1 MRQDMG
7 RMLSPK
13 SMSALLPKHKNNHT
27 NMRQFALTLAAMAIS
42 IATSAQ
48 DAVSVKTSYGILEGL
63 DISGIKTF
71 KGVPFAAPPTGDNRW
86 REPQPLQP
94 WQGIRECHDY
104 APDPMQEPIFG
115 DMNFGADSIS
125 EDCLYLNIWTP
136 AITMNE
142 KLPVLIYF
150 NGGGLMAGSGS
161 EPRYA
166 GMAMARRGMICVTA
180 NYREGIFGFFAH
192 PELSKETAYK
202 GSGNYGFLDQQ
213 AAIRWVHENISLFGG
228 DPERITIAGES
239 AGSMSVSA
247 LMASPLSRGLFAQ
260 AIGSSGSVI
269 ADKRVKSL
277 AEAEKAGVDMMR
289 RMGYKNVKEMR
300 KVPAEVLMKQANVRN
315 VPVYNIDNH
324 FLTEQPFAT
333 YAAGRQMRVPLLVG
347 GNSLEMSPAA
357 YFGYITMS
365 GREIT
370 MEDIAK
376 TASGMFGDNTDEMLS
391 LYGITAPD
399 DIYKQPGIDLCGDLF
414 LAYSTWR
421 WGNIHNA
428 TSGQPVYRYL
438 YSRER
443 PKMMIEGKVAGLA
456 GGVKDKT
463 EAEEVV
469 ENKIPEIHGAV
480 HSADIEYAMGNLPTN
495 RVYDWQPE
503 DYMVSDI
510 FMGYYANFVKTGNPN
525 GIGLPQWLP
534 LDNSDSPG
542 FMVIDV
548 KTRMEK
554 DAGAERRYRRMNEI
568 FTPCR

>member
-1 MRQDMG
+1 
-7 RMLSPK
+7 
-13 SMSALLPKHKNNHT
+13 
-27 NMRQFALTLAAMAIS
+27 MRQFALTLAAMAIS

-376 TASGMFGDNTDEMLS
+376 TASGMFGDNTEEMLS

-534 LDNSDSPG
+534 LGNSDSPG

-554 DAGAERRYRRMNEI
+554 DAGAERRYHRMNEI

>member
-1 MRQDMG
+1 
-7 RMLSPK
+7 
-13 SMSALLPKHKNNHT
+13 
-27 NMRQFALTLAAMAIS
+27 MRQFALTLAAMAIS

-277 AEAEKAGVDMMR
+277 AEAEKAGMEMMR

-357 YFGYITMS
+357 YFGDITMS

>member
-1 MRQDMG
+1 
-7 RMLSPK
+7 
-13 SMSALLPKHKNNHT
+13 
-27 NMRQFALTLAAMAIS
+27 MRQFALTLAAMAIS

-300 KVPAEVLMKQANVRN
+300 RVPAEVLMKQANVRN

-324 FLTEQPFAT
+324 FLTEQPLAT

-376 TASGMFGDNTDEMLS
+376 TASGMFGDNTEEMLS

>member
-1 MRQDMG
+1 MRK
-7 RMLSPK
+7 L
-13 SMSALLPKHKNNHT
+13 
-27 NMRQFALTLAAMAIS
+27 ALTLAAMAIS

-48 DAVSVKTSYGILEGL
+48 DVVSVKTSYGILEGL

-324 FLTEQPFAT
+324 FLTEQPLAT

>member
-1 MRQDMG
+1 MR
-7 RMLSPK
+7 K
-13 SMSALLPKHKNNHT
+13 I
-27 NMRQFALTLAAMAIS
+27 ALTLAAMAIS

-48 DAVSVKTSYGILEGL
+48 DAVSVNTSYGILEGL

>member
-1 MRQDMG
+1 MR
-7 RMLSPK
+7 K
-13 SMSALLPKHKNNHT
+13 
-27 NMRQFALTLAAMAIS
+27 FALTLAAMVIS

>member
-1 MRQDMG
+1 MR
-7 RMLSPK
+7 K
-13 SMSALLPKHKNNHT
+13 I
-27 NMRQFALTLAAMAIS
+27 ALTLAAMAIS

-277 AEAEKAGVDMMR
+277 AEAEKAGVEMMR

-300 KVPAEVLMKQANVRN
+300 RVPAEVLMKQANVRN

-324 FLTEQPFAT
+324 FLTEQPLAT

>member
-1 MRQDMG
+1 MR
-7 RMLSPK
+7 K
-13 SMSALLPKHKNNHT
+13 
-27 NMRQFALTLAAMAIS
+27 FALTLAAMAIS

-300 KVPAEVLMKQANVRN
+300 RVPAEVLMKQANVRN

-324 FLTEQPFAT
+324 FLTEQPLAT

-376 TASGMFGDNTDEMLS
+376 TASGMFGDNTEEMLS

>member
-1 MRQDMG
+1 
-7 RMLSPK
+7 
-13 SMSALLPKHKNNHT
+13 
-27 NMRQFALTLAAMAIS
+27 MRQFALTLAAMAIS

-300 KVPAEVLMKQANVRN
+300 RVPAEALMKQANVRN

-324 FLTEQPFAT
+324 FLTEQPLAT

-376 TASGMFGDNTDEMLS
+376 TASGMFGDNTYEMLS

-428 TSGQPVYRYL
+428 TSGQSVYRYL

-534 LDNSDSPG
+534 LDSSDSPG

>member
-1 MRQDMG
+1 
-7 RMLSPK
+7 
-13 SMSALLPKHKNNHT
+13 
-27 NMRQFALTLAAMAIS
+27 MRQFALTLAAMAIS

-192 PELSKETAYK
+192 PELSKETPYK

-376 TASGMFGDNTDEMLS
+376 TASGMFGDNTYEMLS

>member
-1 MRQDMG
+1 
-7 RMLSPK
+7 
-13 SMSALLPKHKNNHT
+13 
-27 NMRQFALTLAAMAIS
+27 MRQFALTLAAMAIS

-94 WQGIRECHDY
+94 WQGIRVCHDY

-376 TASGMFGDNTDEMLS
+376 TASGMFGDNTYEMLS

-554 DAGAERRYRRMNEI
+554 DAGVERRYRRMNEI

>member
-1 MRQDMG
+1 
-7 RMLSPK
+7 
-13 SMSALLPKHKNNHT
+13 
-27 NMRQFALTLAAMAIS
+27 MRQFALTLAAMAIS

-300 KVPAEVLMKQANVRN
+300 KLPADVLMKQANVRN

>member
-1 MRQDMG
+1 
-7 RMLSPK
+7 
-13 SMSALLPKHKNNHT
+13 
-27 NMRQFALTLAAMAIS
+27 MRQFALTLAAMAIS

-269 ADKRVKSL
+269 ADKRVNSL

>member
-1 MRQDMG
+1 
-7 RMLSPK
+7 
-13 SMSALLPKHKNNHT
+13 
-27 NMRQFALTLAAMAIS
+27 MRQFALTLAAMVIS

-213 AAIRWVHENISLFGG
+213 AAVRWVHENISLFGG

-269 ADKRVKSL
+269 ADKRVNSL
-277 AEAEKAGVDMMR
+277 AEAEKAGVEMMR

-300 KVPAEVLMKQANVRN
+300 RVPAEVLMKQANVRN

-324 FLTEQPFAT
+324 FLTEQPLAT

>member
-1 MRQDMG
+1 MR
-7 RMLSPK
+7 K
-13 SMSALLPKHKNNHT
+13 
-27 NMRQFALTLAAMAIS
+27 FALTLAAMAIS

-324 FLTEQPFAT
+324 FLTEQPLAT

-376 TASGMFGDNTDEMLS
+376 TASGMFGDNTYEMLS

>member
-1 MRQDMG
+1 
-7 RMLSPK
+7 
-13 SMSALLPKHKNNHT
+13 
-27 NMRQFALTLAAMAIS
+27 MRQFALTLAAMAIS

-192 PELSKETAYK
+192 PELSKETPYK

-300 KVPAEVLMKQANVRN
+300 RVPAEVLMKQANVRN

-324 FLTEQPFAT
+324 FLTEQPLVT

-443 PKMMIEGKVAGLA
+443 PKIMIEGKVAGLA

>member
-1 MRQDMG
+1 MR
-7 RMLSPK
+7 K
-13 SMSALLPKHKNNHT
+13 
-27 NMRQFALTLAAMAIS
+27 FALTLAAMAIS

-289 RMGYKNVKEMR
+289 RMGYKSVKEMR
-300 KVPAEVLMKQANVRN
+300 KVPAKVLMKQANVRN

-324 FLTEQPFAT
+324 FLTEQPLVT

-391 LYGITAPD
+391 LYGITDPD

>member
-1 MRQDMG
+1 
-7 RMLSPK
+7 
-13 SMSALLPKHKNNHT
+13 
-27 NMRQFALTLAAMAIS
+27 MRQFALTLAAMAIS

-277 AEAEKAGVDMMR
+277 AEAEKAGVEMMR

-324 FLTEQPFAT
+324 FLTEQPLAT

>member
-1 MRQDMG
+1 
-7 RMLSPK
+7 
-13 SMSALLPKHKNNHT
+13 
-27 NMRQFALTLAAMAIS
+27 MRQFSLTLAAMAIS

-277 AEAEKAGVDMMR
+277 AEAEKAGVEMMR

-300 KVPAEVLMKQANVRN
+300 RVPAEVLMKQANVRN

-324 FLTEQPFAT
+324 FLTEQPLAT

-376 TASGMFGDNTDEMLS
+376 TASGMFGDNTEEMLS

-525 GIGLPQWLP
+525 GIGLPQWLS

>member
-1 MRQDMG
+1 MR
-7 RMLSPK
+7 K
-13 SMSALLPKHKNNHT
+13 I
-27 NMRQFALTLAAMAIS
+27 ALTLAAMAIS

-277 AEAEKAGVDMMR
+277 AEAEKAGVEMMR

-324 FLTEQPFAT
+324 FLTEQPLAT

>member
-1 MRQDMG
+1 
-7 RMLSPK
+7 
-13 SMSALLPKHKNNHT
+13 
-27 NMRQFALTLAAMAIS
+27 MRQFALTLAAMAIS

-192 PELSKETAYK
+192 PELSKETPYK

-239 AGSMSVSA
+239 AGSMSVSV

-277 AEAEKAGVDMMR
+277 AEAEKAGMEMMR

-324 FLTEQPFAT
+324 FLTEQPLAT

>member
-1 MRQDMG
+1 MR
-7 RMLSPK
+7 K
-13 SMSALLPKHKNNHT
+13 
-27 NMRQFALTLAAMAIS
+27 FALTLAAMAIS

-269 ADKRVKSL
+269 ADKRVNGL

-324 FLTEQPFAT
+324 FLTEQPLAT

-357 YFGYITMS
+357 YFGDITMS

>member
-1 MRQDMG
+1 MRK
-7 RMLSPK
+7 L
-13 SMSALLPKHKNNHT
+13 
-27 NMRQFALTLAAMAIS
+27 ALTLAAMAIS

-48 DAVSVKTSYGILEGL
+48 DVVSVKTSYGILEGL

-277 AEAEKAGVDMMR
+277 AEAEKAGMEMMR

-324 FLTEQPFAT
+324 FLTEQPLAT

-554 DAGAERRYRRMNEI
+554 DAGVERRYRRMNEI

>member
-1 MRQDMG
+1 
-7 RMLSPK
+7 
-13 SMSALLPKHKNNHT
+13 
-27 NMRQFALTLAAMAIS
+27 MRQFALTLAAMAIS

-300 KVPAEVLMKQANVRN
+300 RVPAEVLMKQANVRN

-347 GNSLEMSPAA
+347 GNSLEMSPTA

-534 LDNSDSPG
+534 LDSSDSPG

>member
-1 MRQDMG
+1 MR
-7 RMLSPK
+7 K
-13 SMSALLPKHKNNHT
+13 
-27 NMRQFALTLAAMAIS
+27 FALTLAAMAIS

-63 DISGIKTF
+63 DMSGIKTF

-150 NGGGLMAGSGS
+150 NGGGLVAGSGS

-213 AAIRWVHENISLFGG
+213 AAVRWVHENISLFGG

-300 KVPAEVLMKQANVRN
+300 RVPAEVLMKQANVRN

-324 FLTEQPFAT
+324 FLTEQPLVT

>member
-1 MRQDMG
+1 
-7 RMLSPK
+7 
-13 SMSALLPKHKNNHT
+13 
-27 NMRQFALTLAAMAIS
+27 MRQFALTLAAMAIS

-357 YFGYITMS
+357 YFGDITMS

-554 DAGAERRYRRMNEI
+554 DAGVERRYRRMNEI

>member
-1 MRQDMG
+1 MR
-7 RMLSPK
+7 K
-13 SMSALLPKHKNNHT
+13 
-27 NMRQFALTLAAMAIS
+27 FALTLAAMAIS

-192 PELSKETAYK
+192 PELSKETPYK

-376 TASGMFGDNTDEMLS
+376 TASGMFGDNTYEMLS

-421 WGNIHNA
+421 WGNVHNA

>member
-1 MRQDMG
+1 
-7 RMLSPK
+7 
-13 SMSALLPKHKNNHT
+13 
-27 NMRQFALTLAAMAIS
+27 MRQFALTLAAMAIS

-300 KVPAEVLMKQANVRN
+300 RVPAEALMKQANVRN

-324 FLTEQPFAT
+324 FLTEQPLAT

-376 TASGMFGDNTDEMLS
+376 TASGMFGDNTYEMLS

-421 WGNIHNA
+421 WGNVHDA

>member
-1 MRQDMG
+1 
-7 RMLSPK
+7 
-13 SMSALLPKHKNNHT
+13 
-27 NMRQFALTLAAMAIS
+27 MRQFALTLAAMAIS

-247 LMASPLSRGLFAQ
+247 LIASPLSRGLFAQ

-324 FLTEQPFAT
+324 FLTEQPLAT

-357 YFGYITMS
+357 YFGDITMS

>member
-1 MRQDMG
+1 
-7 RMLSPK
+7 
-13 SMSALLPKHKNNHT
+13 
-27 NMRQFALTLAAMAIS
+27 MRQFALTLAAMAIS
-42 IATSAQ
+42 FATSAQ

-277 AEAEKAGVDMMR
+277 AEAEKAGVEMMR

-324 FLTEQPFAT
+324 FLTEQPLVT

-376 TASGMFGDNTDEMLS
+376 TASGMFGDNTYEMLS

>member
-1 MRQDMG
+1 
-7 RMLSPK
+7 
-13 SMSALLPKHKNNHT
+13 
-27 NMRQFALTLAAMAIS
+27 MRQFALTLAAMAIS

-228 DPERITIAGES
+228 DPERITRAGES

-247 LMASPLSRGLFAQ
+247 LIASPLSRGLFAQ

-324 FLTEQPFAT
+324 FLTEQPLAT

>member
-1 MRQDMG
+1 
-7 RMLSPK
+7 
-13 SMSALLPKHKNNHT
+13 
-27 NMRQFALTLAAMAIS
+27 MRQFALTLAAMAIS

-48 DAVSVKTSYGILEGL
+48 DAVSVNTSYGILEGL

-161 EPRYA
+161 ESRYA

-376 TASGMFGDNTDEMLS
+376 TASGMFGDNTEEMLS

>member
-1 MRQDMG
+1 MR
-7 RMLSPK
+7 K
-13 SMSALLPKHKNNHT
+13 I
-27 NMRQFALTLAAMAIS
+27 ALTLAAMAIS

-357 YFGYITMS
+357 YFGDITMS

-376 TASGMFGDNTDEMLS
+376 TASGMFGDNTYEMLS

>member
-1 MRQDMG
+1 
-7 RMLSPK
+7 
-13 SMSALLPKHKNNHT
+13 
-27 NMRQFALTLAAMAIS
+27 MRQFALTLAAMAIS

-239 AGSMSVSA
+239 AGSMSVSV

-376 TASGMFGDNTDEMLS
+376 TASGMFGDNTYEMLS

>member
-1 MRQDMG
+1 
-7 RMLSPK
+7 
-13 SMSALLPKHKNNHT
+13 
-27 NMRQFALTLAAMAIS
+27 MRQFALTLAAMAIS

>member
-1 MRQDMG
+1 
-7 RMLSPK
+7 
-13 SMSALLPKHKNNHT
+13 
-27 NMRQFALTLAAMAIS
+27 MRQFALTLAAMAIS

-376 TASGMFGDNTDEMLS
+376 TASGMFGDNTYEMLS

-421 WGNIHNA
+421 WGNVHNA
-428 TSGQPVYRYL
+428 TSGQSVYRYL

-443 PKMMIEGKVAGLA
+443 PKMMVEGKVAGLA

>member
-1 MRQDMG
+1 MR
-7 RMLSPK
+7 
-13 SMSALLPKHKNNHT
+13 T
-27 NMRQFALTLAAMAIS
+27 IALTLAAMAIS

>member
-1 MRQDMG
+1 
-7 RMLSPK
+7 
-13 SMSALLPKHKNNHT
+13 
-27 NMRQFALTLAAMAIS
+27 MRQFALTLAAMAIS

-289 RMGYKNVKEMR
+289 RMGYKSVKEMR
-300 KVPAEVLMKQANVRN
+300 KVPAKVLMKQANVRN

-324 FLTEQPFAT
+324 FLTEQPLVT

-376 TASGMFGDNTDEMLS
+376 TASGMFGDNTYEMLS

-421 WGNIHNA
+421 WGNVHNA

-463 EAEEVV
+463 ETEVVV